1 MIDETRN
8 AAPGM
13 LCHITEWNGVDGGS
27 RGKGVETGEATTPVL
42 TQLRLDIPT

>member
-13 LCHITEWNGVDGGS
+13 LCHIAEWNGVDGGS
-27 RGKGVETGEATTPVL
+27 RGKGVGDRRGHDSCP
-42 TQLRLDIPT
+42 QLRLDIPT